1 MNVTEAMF
9 GTRQRV
15 LLSSGAAVI
24 AATAAAVTL
33 LTGGGGAHKNPPTRA
48 RAYSQQQACL
58 LTPANGLADSAVT
71 PVWKGMQD
79 ASART
84 RAKVSYL
91 AVTGPQNTANAAPYL
106 ASLVSRQCTVV
117 VTVGTAPDGA
127 ATRDAK
133 RYPKTRFLL
142 ASTHAQGSGS
152 ANLTN
157 TGITRAAI
165 ASAVTAAVHN

>member
-1 MNVTEAMF
+1 MNVKEALF

-15 LLSSGAAVI
+15 LLSSGAVVV
-24 AATAAAVTL
+24 AATAAMVAL
-33 LTGGGGAHKNPPTRA
+33 MAGGGGAHEIPPSRA

-71 PVWKGMQD
+71 QVWEGMQD
-79 ASART
+79 ASALT
-84 RAKVSYL
+84 KAKVSYL
-91 AVTGPQNTANAAPYL
+91 AVTGPQNAANAAPYL

-117 VTVGTAPDGA
+117 VTVGAAPDGA

-133 RYPKTRFLL
+133 RFPKTRFLL
-142 ASTHAQGSGS
+142 TGTHSQGSGS

-157 TGITRAAI
+157 AENTRAAI
-165 ASAVTAAVHN
+165 ASAVTAAVRD